1 MKKIHLS
8 VVSYLPKD
16 LTREAKKMTNI
27 LSEKFETYTS
37 KDKWDPHLTVGSGF
51 YVPENKLNELFRD
64 LENLLDKFSKFKIKI
79 KGIDSMTD
87 FTPKFAQYPYVIYL
101 KALSNDKLNALFK
114 TLESY
119 KKFRKGGYMITKYI
133 QHITLAYDDL
143 SRENF
148 KRSLKFLKDIN
159 YDLSFEFYID
169 NVCLVVYSKEKDKN
183 VILKKFKL
191 KKNHKT

>member
-51 YVPENKLNELFRD
+51 YVPENKLNELFSD

-79 KGIDSMTD
+79 KGIESDGI
-87 FTPKFAQYPYVIYL
+87 FL
-101 KALSNDKLNALFK
+101 
-114 TLESY
+114 LES
-119 KKFRKGGYMITKYI
+119 
-133 QHITLAYDDL
+133 
-143 SRENF
+143 
-148 KRSLKFLKDIN
+148 KFLSGSERPTVRATWTYRTLPMHLRWNGNRII
-159 YDLSFEFYID
+159 E
-169 NVCLVVYSKEKDKN
+169 
-183 VILKKFKL
+183 
-191 KKNHKT
+191 